1 MDPSLRKMMFGPAGT
16 LAEAIDRILA
26 GGRRVAFCLDD
37 NDRLMGILTQGDV
50 LRLVRAGVP
59 LDAPA
64 RGHLNADPVTVG
76 HDVDVHEAKK
86 LIGRKINLIPQVD
99 AHGRLTGLIDLASS
113 EYGFLN
119 IRQKSVAILGLGY
132 VGLTLALVLAEHG
145 FTVAGFDVNR
155 PLLDK
160 LAAKEPPFFETG
172 IQGFLDRHVGKRLR
186 LVDSLA
192 QVNADIFIITVGTPV
207 DPATKKPGLDYIR
220 KAATAVGRSLSR
232 DALVILRS
240 TVQVGTTRRVVI
252 PELEAVSGL
261 KAGQDFH
268 VAYCPERTAEGRA
281 LKELTHLP
289 QIVGGLDERS
299 AELASRLFNEYT
311 PTIVRV
317 DGLEAAEMCKLMD
330 NVYRDVRFA
339 FANQVAQVA
348 EPLGLDIHAIID
360 AVNLNYDRNDI
371 PRPSP
376 GVGGPCLTKDPYIL
390 SAVFQEH
397 GLEAPLIASARR
409 VNEAGPADIVGRAG
423 TMLAAQGKDLASCKA
438 FVAGFA
444 FKGHPE
450 TSDTRDSTTLF
461 FLRELLARCP
471 NVQGYDPLV
480 PPEEIAALG
489 AGPVSIEEGF
499 KDADVVFVMNN
510 HPSYLRWDLPRLF
523 GLAARPTVFYDA
535 WRMFPHLKSQAPH
548 GILYAAVGVG
558 R

>member
-1 MDPSLRKMMFGPAGT
+1 MDSQLSKMIFSQDASLGH
-16 LAEAIDRILA
+16 AIDCVLA
-26 GGRRVAFCLDD
+26 GARRVGFGVDAHG
-37 NDRLMGILTQGDV
+37 RLIGILTQGDL
-50 LRLVRAGVP
+50 LRLVRDGVP
-59 LDAPA
+59 LDAPVRA
-64 RGHLNADPVTVG
+64 YLNENPVTVS
-76 HDVDVHEAKK
+76 DSVSLHEAKK
-86 LIGRKINLIPQVD
+86 LIDRKIHLIPRVD
-99 AHGRLTGLIDLASS
+99 AQGRLTGMVDLASS

-119 IRQKSVAILGLGY
+119 IKQKSVAILGLGY

-145 FTVAGFDVNR
+145 FSVTGFDVNR
-155 PLLDK
+155 TLLDQ

-186 LVDSLA
+186 LVDSLEH
-192 QVNADIFIITVGTPV
+192 VNADIFIVTVGTPV
-207 DPATKKPGLDYIR
+207 DPVTKVPGLDYIR
-220 KAATAVGRSLSR
+220 KAAASVGRALAR
-232 DALVILRS
+232 DSLVILRS

-252 PELEAVSGL
+252 PELEARSGL

-348 EPLGLDIHAIID
+348 EPLGLDIHSIID
-360 AVNLNYDRNDI
+360 AVNLNYERNDI

-390 SAVFQEH
+390 SAVFKEQ
-397 GLEAPLIASARR
+397 GLTAPLIAAARH
-409 VNEAGPADIVGRAG
+409 VNESGPPDIVGKVRA
-423 TMLAAQGKDLASCKA
+423 MLAAQGKDLASCKT

-471 NVQGYDPLV
+471 NVTGYDPLV
-480 PPEEIAALG
+480 PPDEIAALG
-489 AGPVSIEEGF
+489 ARPVALEEGF
-499 KDADVVFVMNN
+499 QDADAVFVMNN
-510 HPSYLRWDLPRLF
+510 HASYLRWDLPRLF
-523 GLAARPTVFYDA
+523 GLMARPAVFYDA
-535 WRMFPHLKSQAPH
+535 WRMFPHLKSQTRP

-558 R
+558 

>member
-1 MDPSLRKMMFGPAGT
+1 VDSQLSKMVFSQDASLGQ
-16 LAEAIDRILA
+16 AIDCVLA
-26 GGRRVAFCLDD
+26 GARRVGFGVDAHG
-37 NDRLMGILTQGDV
+37 RLIGILTQGDL
-50 LRLVRAGVP
+50 LRLVRDGVP
-59 LDAPA
+59 LDAPV
-64 RGHLNADPVTVG
+64 RNYLNENPVTVSEN
-76 HDVDVHEAKK
+76 VSLHEAKK
-86 LIGRKINLIPQVD
+86 LIDRKIHLIPRVD
-99 AHGRLTGLIDLASS
+99 AQGRLTGLVDLASS

-119 IRQKSVAILGLGY
+119 IKQKSVAILGLGY

-145 FTVAGFDVNR
+145 FSVTGFDVNR
-155 PLLDK
+155 KLLDQ

-186 LVDSLA
+186 LVDSLEH
-192 QVNADIFIITVGTPV
+192 VNADIFIVTVGTPV
-207 DPATKKPGLDYIR
+207 DPVTKVPGLDYIR
-220 KAATAVGRSLSR
+220 KAAASVGRALAR
-232 DALVILRS
+232 DSLVILRS

-252 PELEAVSGL
+252 PELEARSGL

-348 EPLGLDIHAIID
+348 EPLGLDIHSIID
-360 AVNLNYDRNDI
+360 AVNLNYERNDI

-390 SAVFQEH
+390 SAVFKEQ
-397 GLEAPLIASARR
+397 GLTAPLIAAARH
-409 VNEAGPADIVGRAG
+409 VNESGPPDIVGKVRA
-423 TMLAAQGKDLASCKA
+423 MLDAQGKDLAACKA

-461 FLRELLARCP
+461 FLRELLAQCA
-471 NVQGYDPLV
+471 NVTGYDPLV
-480 PPEEIAALG
+480 PPGEIAALG
-489 AGPVSIEEGF
+489 ARPVGLEEGF
-499 KDADVVFVMNN
+499 QDADAVFVMNN
-510 HPSYLRWDLPRLF
+510 HASYLRWDLPRLF
-523 GLAARPTVFYDA
+523 GLMARPAVFYDA
-535 WRMFPHLKSQAPH
+535 WRMFPHLKSQTRP

-558 R
+558 